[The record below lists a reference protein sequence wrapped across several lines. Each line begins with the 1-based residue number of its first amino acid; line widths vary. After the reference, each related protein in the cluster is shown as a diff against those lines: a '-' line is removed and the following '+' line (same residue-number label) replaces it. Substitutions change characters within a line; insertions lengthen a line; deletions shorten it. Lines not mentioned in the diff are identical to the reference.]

1 MDPCRYPR
9 QILTF
14 INGSYLGLSIYY
26 IYDLERKIVEKQF
39 EREIKYKH
47 RDMIPK
53 KKYNI
58 YKWSVLEESLRSN
71 ENTTQC
77 KHTLNP

>member
-26 IYDLERKIVEKQF
+26 IYDLERKIVQKQF

-53 KKYNI
+53 KYNI
-58 YKWSVLEESLRSN
+58 LYKWSVLEESLRSN